1 MKKKRLKIFLSV
13 AFLLT
18 VWILID
24 LNYPYKTDIK
34 NFNPADVARLDGA
47 MWRSYYEKKKLKLLW
62 QSAELMRKQ
71 FAVPFW
77 RSTVM
82 AYHAAKAAF
91 IFKDGKN
98 RDDYNKALPNLTGYY
113 TRINNI
119 SKTPFD
125 AGKAAKLELEWWIIR
140 RYRNEHPT
148 AEWEKLLAQT
158 AEAMYGIPA
167 GKFAEYAKLRVQA
180 MLLRDSK
187 GENITDRD
195 WKEINSILQMAWA
208 SFVLALN

>member
-1 MKKKRLKIFLSV
+1 MKKKPLKIFLSV
-13 AFLLT
+13 VLLLT
-18 VWILID
+18 VWILAD

-34 NFNPADVARLDGA
+34 NFNASEVARLDGA

-71 FAVPFW
+71 FGVPFW
-77 RSTVM
+77 RSTTM

-91 IFKDGKN
+91 VFKDGKN
-98 RDDYNKALPNLTGYY
+98 RSDYNKALPNLTNYY

-140 RYRNEHPT
+140 RYRNEHPP

-167 GKFAEYAKLRVQA
+167 DKFAEYSKLRVQA

-187 GENITDRD
+187 GENITDND
-195 WKEINSILQMAWA
+195 WTAINSILQKAWV
-208 SFVLALN
+208 SFVQALN